1 MTRLILLALFSI
13 LVVAPHVIPV
23 ADVPVEGIGGRRPLR
38 DVKDRGDELPGDADL
53 EALARKDAVAFLEK
67 CLLRYN
73 REVKGYSVTMQ
84 KQERI
89 NGRLEKK
96 EIIDV
101 HFKDD
106 PHSVFMRWREGA
118 RLASRALYVQGQN
131 DGKAV
136 IKPTGLGSFLVVERD
151 PEGADA
157 RRSGRYTLKQF
168 GLKKGLQRTLAAFDA
183 AQKEGAL
190 HVEYLGKR
198 KIKEAGDRTCY
209 VLKRTRYKKPEAD
222 GVTEQTL
229 FVDADNWLLVG
240 SILKGEDG
248 KLIGEYFFRDIRLNP
263 VYDKD
268 QFTRK
273 AVAGK

>member
-1 MTRLILLALFSI
+1 MTRLILLALFPV

-23 ADVPVEGIGGRRPLR
+23 ADGPVEGIGGPRNLR
-38 DVKDRGDELPGDADL
+38 DVKDKGDRLPDAAGL

-67 CLLRYN
+67 CLLRYD
-73 REVKGYSVTMQ
+73 REVKGYSLTMQ

-89 NGRLEKK
+89 EGKLQKK
-96 EIIDV
+96 EVIDV
-101 HFKDD
+101 HFKEG

-118 RLASRALYVQGQN
+118 RLVSRVVYVDGQN

-136 IKPTGLGSFLVVERD
+136 IKPAGLGSFLVVERD
-151 PEGADA
+151 PDGADA
-157 RRSGRYTLKQF
+157 RRSGRYTLKEF
-168 GLKKGLQRTLAAFDA
+168 GLKKGLQRTLAAFEA
-183 AQKEGAL
+183 AQKDGAL

-209 VLKRTRYKKPEAD
+209 VLKRTRYQKPEAD
-222 GVTEQTL
+222 GITEQTL

-240 SILKGEDG
+240 TILKGGG

-263 VYDKD
+263 EFDKD

-273 AVAGK
+273 AVDGK